1 MNPVIQYKVRKEV
14 QKEMTKKQKRIV
26 ACGCLG
32 AAAVTMSALFMTK
45 DMWGSSLFGSTSK
58 VEVADTKVSTD
69 TAEGVQAPIK
79 VKATKEKK
87 VSKDGM
93 TIHFQWTSKDGEFPH
108 LYYDNI
114 NGKKKTNMTNPGVPM
129 NKEAD
134 GWYSYTIPDAESA
147 DIMISVPEKDYQ
159 TTLQEKKGDDW
170 YFAAGGW
177 YTENPDPSSKSEE
190 AVEADNAQVA
200 ATNDT
205 IKVYC
210 YSENETP
217 NVYYWNA
224 LPNDKEVDWPG
235 AQMEEEG
242 NNWYS
247 YTFEKTSKIN
257 VLFLIGDTQTDDF
270 TAKKGNWWYTGAEW
284 TQSDASSTPK
294 PATPKPTRNPN
305 ITVTN
310 NDFREESIYFVMTTR
325 FFDGDPSN
333 NVHCEHDAEVG
344 NGDDDPAWRGDFKGL
359 IEKLDY
365 IKALGFSAVWV
376 TPVVENASGYDY
388 HGYHALDFRKI
399 DPRYESS
406 DTSYQDLIDACHERG
421 MKLIQDVVFNHTSSY
436 GEQGLCDIIDQE
448 YVLDKGVGGN
458 SVTRKVSNANL
469 LDKYVSRV
477 CTEQSNKNGIGQIPS
492 YSSYSEVP
500 EGEDYTGAVQYNTRT
515 YALRDDGN
523 KMYRDMESCTSF
535 GWEEFTVTLGQF
547 AGDCQ
552 EINTENPAVYNY
564 LVGAYNDYI
573 SMGVDAFRVD
583 TVKHISRL
591 TFNEAIL
598 PPIIEHAKSL
608 GNDNFYMFG
617 EVCSRVN
624 DVFQRNN
631 ACVSPFYYTWKE
643 EKDYGW
649 NHSSEDGFDNR
660 ALTKQLY
667 EDTPRE
673 NNSYN
678 RTTDNAILKDNT
690 YREPDHSENNGLS
703 VIDYTMHFN
712 FENASQAFRYGQEED
727 KYVNDSTYSVMYVD
741 SHDYGPAMNG
751 DDSARYSGG
760 TEAWAENLDLIFTF
774 RGIPC
779 IYYGSEIEFK
789 KGLKIDNYN
798 EALENTG
805 RAYFGDHIE
814 GSVTTTDFGVYSNA
828 TGEMATTLNSTL
840 AKHIQKLNL
849 IRRAVPA
856 LQKGQYTTEGC
867 NGGMSYKRRYTD
879 GDVDSYVLVAISSGA
894 TFTDVVKGTYVDL
907 VTGKEIDASSGTL
920 STGDI
925 GKANMRVFVL
935 QNQTAADYGATGK
948 IGESLEYL
956 K

>member
-1 MNPVIQYKVRKEV
+1 
-14 QKEMTKKQKRIV
+14 MTKKSLIRV
-26 ACGCLG
+26 GCGCLG
-32 AAAVTMSALFMTK
+32 ATFLAATAFFLSAKPQNVTDLGTPMADAVVTPNVSYVEQMSN
-45 DMWGSSLFGSTSK
+45 
-58 VEVADTKVSTD
+58 
-69 TAEGVQAPIK
+69 VQGQ
-79 VKATKEKK
+79 E
-87 VSKDGM
+87 GM
-93 TIHFQWTSKDGEFPH
+93 TVHFQWDGKDFPH
-108 LYYDNI
+108 LYYNNV
-114 NGKKKTNMTNPGVPM
+114 NGTQETNMTSPGVPM
-129 NKEAD
+129 NQD
-134 GWYSYTIPDAESA
+134 GNGWFSYTIPGAESA
-147 DIMISVPEKDYQ
+147 DIMISVPEKGYQ
-159 TTLQEKKGDDW
+159 TTVQKKEGKNLW
-170 YFAAGGW
+170 FAQGEW
-177 YTENPDPSSKSEE
+177 FLHNPYANSEE
-190 AVEADNAQVA
+190 IEVVVPVKEDVA
-200 ATNDT
+200 ANSGIT
-205 IKVYC
+205 VYC
-210 YSENETP
+210 YSEKEVP
-217 NVYYWNA
+217 SVYYWNA
-224 LPNDKEVDWPG
+224 LPEDQEVAWPG
-235 AQMEEEG
+235 VAMKASG
-242 NNWYS
+242 TGWYS
-247 YTFEKTSKIN
+247 YTFKDVSKIN
-257 VLFLIGDTQTDDF
+257 VLFLIGDKQTDDF
-270 TAKKGNWWYTGAEW
+270 TATSGTWWYTGAKW
-284 TQSDASSTPK
+284 TKSEGNSTPA

-305 ITVTN
+305 LVTTN

-399 DPRYESS
+399 DPRYESK

-421 MKLIQDVVFNHTSSY
+421 MKLIQDVVFNHTSSF

-448 YVLDKGVGGN
+448 YVLDKGVQGN
-458 SVTRKVSNANL
+458 SVTRKVSNASL
-469 LDKYVSRV
+469 LNKHVPQACKDK
-477 CTEQSNKNGIGQIPS
+477 SNKDGIGQIPN
-492 YSSYSEVP
+492 YSSYDELP
-500 EGEDYTGAVQYNTRT
+500 EGEKYTGPVQYTART

-523 KMYRDMESCTSF
+523 KTYRDLQSCTSF
-535 GWEEFTVTLGQF
+535 GWEDFTVTLGQF

-552 EINTENPAVYNY
+552 ELNTENPKVYNY
-564 LVGAYNDYI
+564 LVDVYKDYI

-598 PPIIEHAKSL
+598 PGIIDHAKSL
-608 GNDNFYMFG
+608 GNNNFYMFG

-649 NHSSEDGFDNR
+649 NHSSADGFDNR
-660 ALTKQLY
+660 ELTKKLY
-667 EDTPRE
+667 EETPKE
-673 NNSYN
+673 NSSYK
-678 RTTDNAILKDNT
+678 RTTDNAMLKNNT
-690 YREPDHSENNGLS
+690 YRKPDHSENNGMA

-712 FENASQAFRYGQEED
+712 FQDAGQAFRYGLEED

-751 DDSARYSGG
+751 DDSSRYSGG
-760 TEAWAENLDLIFTF
+760 TEAWAENLNLIFTF

-789 KGLKIDNYN
+789 AGLKIDNYN
-798 EALENTG
+798 EALEKTG

-814 GSVTTTDFGVYSNA
+814 GSVSTTDFGVYSNA
-828 TGEMATTLNSTL
+828 TGAMATTLESPL
-840 AKHIQKLNL
+840 AKHLQKLNR

-867 NGGMSYKRRYTD
+867 NGGMSYKRRYTND
-879 GDVDSYVLVAISSGA
+879 EEGVDSYVLVAISGGCTFSGVL
-894 TFTDVVKGTYVDL
+894 DGTYVDV
-907 VTGKEIDASSGTL
+907 VTGDKKVVTGGTL
-920 STGDI
+920 TTDSI
-925 GKANMRVFVL
+925 GKANMRVYVL
-935 QNQTAADYGATGK
+935 QNQTATDFGADGK
-948 IGESLEYL
+948 IGDTTTYL